1 MFGRGAV
8 AVVAAG
14 LLVSVAG
21 CTGSGSASVES
32 SPAGEPLDL
41 LVVADSGG
49 EGIAE
54 KYGPLAAEALGRE
67 VVARS
72 HLNAGATIG
81 KLRSLVE
88 TDWWAEDVADAEIIV
103 FYVNPWGFEPPGSVE
118 CFKAEGAASEVPPG
132 TTWEPVPE
140 MPSAG
145 DFQEYQDELQKM
157 YDTFWRLREDQP
169 TIMRAYGWPDLWVP
183 VWRRLGIET
192 ECMAQVESL
201 EQARRE
207 VVDANGGV
215 YVSMLDAF
223 NGPQHDEDPIAKGLI
238 QDDLLHLNEDGQ
250 QLLAETLAEAGFET
264 SEPPN

>member
-1 MFGRGAV
+1 MVGRGAV
-8 AVVAAG
+8 AVIAAG

-54 KYGPLAAEALGRE
+54 KYAPLAAEALGRE
-67 VVARS
+67 VVAHS
-72 HLNAGATIG
+72 HLIPGAMIT
-81 KLRSLVE
+81 KLQRAVE
-88 TDWWAEDVADAEIIV
+88 SIWAEDVADAEIIV

-145 DFQEYQDELQKM
+145 DFREYQDELQQM
-157 YDTFWRLREDQP
+157 YDTFWTLREDQP

-201 EQARRE
+201 EQARGE
-207 VVDANGGV
+207 VVEANGGV

-223 NGPQHDEDPIAKGLI
+223 NGPQHNEDPIAKGLI
-238 QDDLLHLNEDGQ
+238 QDDWLHLNEDGQ
-250 QLLAETLAEAGFET
+250 QLLAETLAEAGFDT

>member
-1 MFGRGAV
+1 MFGRGVV
-8 AVVAAG
+8 AVLAAG

-54 KYGPLAAEALGRE
+54 KYAPLAAEALGRE
-67 VVARS
+67 VVAHS
-72 HLNAGATIG
+72 HTIPGATIR
-81 KLRSLVE
+81 KLQNAVKF
-88 TDWWAEDVADAEIIV
+88 WADDVADAEILV

-118 CFKAEGAASEVPPG
+118 CFKAEGAASQVPPG

-145 DFQEYQDELQKM
+145 DFREYQDELQKM
-157 YDTFWRLREDQP
+157 YDTFWTLREDQP

-207 VVDANGGV
+207 VVEANGGV

-238 QDDLLHLNEDGQ
+238 QDDWLHLNEDGQ
-250 QLLAETLAEAGFET
+250 QLLAETLAEAGFDT